1 MFDPKILN
9 DLSKQFI
16 NNLPPAFKSVHQE
29 LDKTFRAVME
39 SVLNKLEVVSRQEF
53 DAQATLLAE
62 NKIKLETLQKE
73 FEALSQKIAALE
85 NQKQG

>member
-16 NNLPPAFKSVHQE
+16 DNLPPAFKSMHQE
-29 LDKTFRAVME
+29 LDKTFRMVME
-39 SVLNKLEVVSRQEF
+39 SVFSKLEFVSRQDF
-53 DAQATLLAE
+53 DAQARLLAE

-73 FEALSQKIAALE
+73 FEALSQKITALE